1 MILEIAEFHIR
12 PGEQAAFE
20 EAMGRALH
28 TITAKAQGVGNYKL
42 HRSIETPERY
52 VMQVSWAS
60 VDDHTVTYG
69 RSQAHEDWRAIVR
82 PFYAKPPTYQHFTLV
97 TAA

>member
-12 PGEQAAFE
+12 PDEQAAFE

-28 TITAKAQGVGNYKL
+28 TITAKAKGVSDYKL
-42 HRSIETPERY
+42 HRSVESPERY
-52 VMQVSWAS
+52 VMQVSWATI
-60 VDDHTVTYG
+60 DDHTITYG
-69 RSQAHEDWRAIVR
+69 QSREHENWRAIVR
-82 PFYAKPPTYQHFTLV
+82 PFYARPATYQHFTLV